1 MKLNCFQLTQNPRR
15 YGTNDMDEQKS
26 QSLKEYRDHFASLA
40 KKHSTDAVY
49 SQAVGG
55 EFSAVGQLELEL
67 LVSLGLR
74 DGQSVVDV
82 GCGSGR
88 LAYQLSRNS
97 KVAYIGCDVV
107 PELLEYASSIC
118 NRNEWRFAYTDGS
131 SIPADD
137 ASADFICFFS
147 VFTHLT
153 HEETF
158 KYFLE
163 SRRVLKHGGLMVMSF
178 LEFLVPSHWSQFRAS
193 VLNIRPDKHLNQFVS
208 RDGIAAWANHSG
220 LKLLKIYS
228 GDDNYIPLRSEVH
241 YDNGHKLTGFGTLG
255 QSVAI
260 LKNVGSEPI
269 ADVIAEP
276 LGTGNHSYIDSPPEG
291 GEVSSKQCVVH
302 GWIWFPMIQRDIE
315 RVLIAADGKL
325 VGRSNALYERPD
337 VTNVLSINSNER
349 TGFSVN
355 LDDLEV
361 AVGGTV
367 LLEVIIQ
374 LKSGLQ
380 CRTKT
385 KRRVC
390 VVA

>member
-1 MKLNCFQLTQNPRR
+1 VNCFRFDKNSTRH
-15 YGTNDMDEQKS
+15 GAHDMEEQKS
-26 QSLKEYRDHFASLA
+26 QSLKEYKDHFASLA
-40 KKHSTDAVY
+40 KRHSTDTIY

-74 DGQSVVDV
+74 DGQSIVDV

-88 LAYQLSRNS
+88 LAYQLSRHS
-97 KVAYIGCDVV
+97 RVAYIGCDVV

-118 NRNEWRFAYTDGS
+118 NRAEWRFAYTDGT

-137 ASADFICFFS
+137 ASADFICYFS

-163 SRRVLKHGGLMVMSF
+163 SRRVLKLGGLMVMSF
-178 LEFLVPSHWSQFRAS
+178 LEFQVPSHWSQFRAS

-228 GDDNYIPLRSEVH
+228 GDDNYIPLRSDVH
-241 YDNGHKLTGFGTLG
+241 YDDGRKLTGFGTLG

-260 LKNVGSEPI
+260 LENVGGKPT

-291 GEVSSKQCVVH
+291 GEVASKQCVVH
-302 GWIWFPMIQRDIE
+302 GWIWFPMVQRDIE
-315 RVLIAADGKL
+315 SILIAADGRL
-325 VGRSNALYERPD
+325 VGQSNALYERPD
-337 VTNVLSINSNER
+337 VTNVLSIDSKER

-355 LDDLEV
+355 LGDLGV
-361 AVGGTV
+361 GVGGTV
-367 LLEVIIQ
+367 LLEVVIQ

-385 KRRVC
+385 TRRVR
-390 VVA
+390 VIG